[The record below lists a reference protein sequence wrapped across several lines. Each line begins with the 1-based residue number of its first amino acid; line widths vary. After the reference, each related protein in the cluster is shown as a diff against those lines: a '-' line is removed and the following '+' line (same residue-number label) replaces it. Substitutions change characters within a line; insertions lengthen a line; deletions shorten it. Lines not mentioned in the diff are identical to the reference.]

1 MKVSLDKKQVL
12 VCSGKAARTF
22 VEKKNKK
29 QKQYENYG
37 WKRNTL
43 NTGVDIECTLKS
55 FI

>member
-1 MKVSLDKKQVL
+1 MEVSLDKKQVL

-22 VEKKNKK
+22 VKKNKK

-37 WKRNTL
+37 WKQNTL